1 MRKVIVLY
9 YNQMYISIND
19 IFAGFFIFNK
29 QIHSLVINM

>member
-19 IFAGFFIFNK
+19 IFAFFIFNK